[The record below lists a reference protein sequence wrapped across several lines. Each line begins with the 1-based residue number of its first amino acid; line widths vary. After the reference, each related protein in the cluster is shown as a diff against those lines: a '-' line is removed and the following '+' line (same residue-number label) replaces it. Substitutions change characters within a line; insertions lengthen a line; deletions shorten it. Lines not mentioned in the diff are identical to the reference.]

1 MSRKYIPQIPKKP
14 FLRRKT
20 YDIPETYLEAYR
32 KAGVTGRDE
41 QVMLFHITQFGGFR
55 LKKIPRDMN
64 LDESFVNKWLKQKS
78 ENGYRSFRA
87 NPGFIERF
95 GHLQLKPLEKK
106 WSCDC
111 LNEEEMKECGFSDK
125 EIADACDFLSEL
137 NKFYSSLRLDISMPY
152 TGLTAEDRIRL
163 SRFHAI
169 PFLVKKPK
177 TGGRFF
183 QPGPSY
189 QRINS
194 VFRQMMTIN
203 SEQTSEIDLAA
214 ATIQFLNI
222 ALISHSLDSLEGSV
236 LSHEDPYDYFLST
249 LNSPYFLDQFD
260 EEPTGRETLKDLLYT
275 AIYSTKTR
283 QKSNVNRKLRLMEKR
298 YRHNALVSNF
308 PEFFT
313 ALSELRS
320 AAGLPLHMVINREES
335 KYAQEILQTG
345 CLERRLPILPLHDSF
360 ITTASNHDQLE
371 EIMDTV
377 SESMYGKKLS
387 HKRKY

>member
-14 FLRRKT
+14 FLRRET
-20 YDIPETYLEAYR
+20 YDIPGTYLEAYR
-32 KAGVTGRDE
+32 KAGIKDRDE
-41 QVMLFHITQFGGFR
+41 QVMLYHVTQFGGFR
-55 LKKIPRDMN
+55 LKKIPRDMI
-64 LDESFVNKWLKQKS
+64 LDEAFVNKWLKQKS

-87 NPGFIERF
+87 NPGFIEHF
-95 GHLQLKPLEKK
+95 GHLELKPLEKK

-137 NKFYSSLRLDISMPY
+137 NKFYSSLRLGISMPH

-177 TGGRFF
+177 TGGRLF
-183 QPGPSY
+183 QLGSSY

-194 VFRQMMTIN
+194 ALRQMMTMDG
-203 SEQTSEIDLAA
+203 EKTSEIDLAA
-214 ATIQFLNI
+214 ATIQFLDI
-222 ALISHSLDSLEGSV
+222 ALRSHSLDSLEGSV
-236 LSHEDPYDYFLST
+236 LSHEDPYQYFLST
-249 LNSPYFLDQFD
+249 LNSPYFLDRFD
-260 EEPTGRETLKDLLYT
+260 EEPIERETLKDLLYT
-275 AIYSTKTR
+275 AIYSSESR

-320 AAGLPLHMVINREES
+320 VTGLSLHMVINREES
-335 KYAQEILQTG
+335 SYAQEVLQES
-345 CLERRLPILPLHDSF
+345 CLERRLPVLPIHDSF
-360 ITTASNHDQLE
+360 ITTVSNCGNLK
-371 EIMDTV
+371 EIMDSV
-377 SESMYGKKLS
+377 SESRYGRKLS